1 MPSALARPRS
11 HARSRPAPQPAG
23 GLPRLLARGAEDSPA
38 SLDAHHAVFG
48 ALPPVRGRRE
58 RDALLAELAA
68 SGLRGRG
75 GGAFTTGTK
84 LRAVAEQRG
93 RSIVVANGTEGEPL
107 SRKDRMLVR
116 TRPHLV
122 LDGMVAAARAV
133 AASEAILVLSR
144 SSAVELASACEA
156 LDQRDASADAVA
168 LRVEA
173 APERFITGEESALV
187 RWLGGGPAKPTLRPP
202 RPSEKGVRGR
212 PTLVQNVETLAHLAL
227 IARHGA
233 GWFRTAGTAE
243 EPGTMLVTLAGA
255 VERAGVCEVELGTPL
270 GGLLERAGA
279 APGARAVLVGG
290 YFGSWLAA
298 PLGDVRLSSHSLREV
313 GCGLGAG
320 SLFVLGEAQCPL
332 AETARVVHFLATQG
346 AGQCGPCVFG
356 LPAIAD
362 AAADLARRRD
372 PAQAMQRLGALPG
385 LVERRGACAHPDGVA
400 RLVRSTL
407 AAFPDEIER
416 HLRGNCSATDHA
428 PVLPIPATAKE
439 WR

>member
-1 MPSALARPRS
+1 MPPALALRS
-11 HARSRPAPQPAG
+11 SHTRSRPAPPPSS
-23 GLPRLLARGAEDSPA
+23 GLPRLLARGLEDSPA
-38 SLDAHHAVFG
+38 SLDAHRAVFG
-48 ALPPVRGRRE
+48 SLPTVRGRKD

-75 GGAFTTGTK
+75 GGGFPTGTK
-84 LRAVAEQRG
+84 LRAVADQRG

-122 LDGMVAAARAV
+122 LDGMVAAARAIG
-133 AASEAILVLSR
+133 ASEAILVLSR
-144 SSAVELASACEA
+144 SAAVELATARDA
-156 LDQRDASADAVA
+156 LDHRDASADAVA
-168 LRVEA
+168 LRIEA

-187 RWLGGGPAKPTLRPP
+187 RWLGGGPAKPTMRPP

-255 VERAGVCEVELGTPL
+255 VERGGVCEVELGTPL
-270 GGLLERAGA
+270 GRLLERAGA
-279 APGARAVLVGG
+279 TPRVRAVLVGG

-298 PLGDVRLSSHSLREV
+298 PLRDLRLSSRSLGEV

-320 SLFVLGEAQCPL
+320 PLFVLGEQHCPL
-332 AETARVVHFLATQG
+332 AETAHVAQFLATQG

-362 AAADLARRRD
+362 AASDLARRRD
-372 PAQAMQRLGALPG
+372 PAQALQRLRALPG

-400 RLVRSTL
+400 RLIRSTL
-407 AAFPDEIER
+407 AAFPDEIDR
-416 HLRGNCSATDHA
+416 HLRGACSATDHA
-428 PVLPIPATAKE
+428 PVLPIPTTTKD